1 MELKKDLELYTD
13 SAKNELN
20 SVIDCNQELFIHIP
34 KSLHEIDGEINKLHL
49 ALSQSACTLNLNT

>member
-49 ALSQSACTLNLNT
+49 ALS